1 MSRQKRK
8 IFEELID
15 EVRRSQAATDRYD
28 QAVADAVGLN
38 RTDMRCLDYLQR
50 EGPATAGALAEA
62 TGLTT
67 GAMLVALDRLE
78 RAGYARRVRDGTDRR
93 RVLVELTPELAA
105 HASGFYSKHQAEAER
120 LYQRYNVDQ
129 MELLLEFVRNGRQF
143 NEQEAA
149 LLEQDNRLAKGKR
162 GSRS

>member
-1 MSRQKRK
+1 M
-8 IFEELID
+8 
-15 EVRRSQAATDRYD
+15 T
-28 QAVADAVGLN
+28 
-38 RTDMRCLDYLQR
+38 
-50 EGPATAGALAEA
+50 
-62 TGLTT
+62 
-67 GAMLVALDRLE
+67 VALDRLE
-78 RAGYARRVRDGTDRR
+78 RAGNARRVRDGTDRR

-149 LLEQDNRLAKGKR
+149 LLEQENRLAKGKR
-162 GSRS
+162 GSRL